1 VNAPPEA
8 IDDALVIGAGPGGLA
23 AAIYLGRFRRRFRVV
38 HDGESRAGWIPLS
51 RNHPGF
57 PDGVS
62 GKDLLARM
70 RAQAERYGAAV
81 EEGRVE
87 RLERTGFGFT
97 ATVGGAPVHAR
108 AVILATGVVDKVPAL
123 PGVEAAI
130 REGLVR
136 ICPICD
142 GYEVQGQAVGV
153 IGDDARGAREALF
166 IASTFTPHVT
176 LIHAGAPDA
185 LPAADRA
192 ALEAAGVELIT
203 APVQA
208 VQLDNRRI
216 GALVFEGGEPRRFDA
231 LYSALGVAPRCELAV
246 QAGAALADD
255 GRLIVDEHQQTS
267 VPGLYAAGDMV
278 RGLNQISTAEGEAAI
293 AATALHNRLREMA
306 FTPVTLTTDTNER
319 GRYR

>member
-1 VNAPPEA
+1 MSRAPDGD
-8 IDDALVIGAGPGGLA
+8 ILDALVIGAGPAGLA

-62 GKDLLARM
+62 GNDLLARM
-70 RAQAERYGAAV
+70 RAQAERYGAV
-81 EEGRVE
+81 IEDGRVE
-87 RLERTGFGFT
+87 GLQATGFGFT
-97 ATVGGAPVHAR
+97 ATVAGGPVHAR
-108 AVILATGVVDKVPAL
+108 AVILATGVVDTVPAL

-142 GYEVQGQAVGV
+142 GYETQGRSVAV
-153 IGDDARGAREALF
+153 IGDDAKGAREALF
-166 IASTFTPHVT
+166 IASTFTPDVV
-176 LIHAGAPDA
+176 LIHAGPADA
-185 LPAADRA
+185 LGADERA
-192 ALEAAGVELIT
+192 ALAAAGVELVT
-203 APVQA
+203 APVQS

-216 GALVFEGGEPRRFDA
+216 SALVFEAGEPRRFDA
-231 LYSALGVAPRCELAV
+231 LYSALGVKPRCDLAV
-246 QAGAALADD
+246 QAGAKLAED

-267 VPGLYAAGDMV
+267 VAGLYAAGDMV

-293 AATALHNRLREMA
+293 AATALHNRLREA
-306 FTPVTLTTDTNER
+306 GT
-319 GRYR
+319 